1 MAQVAAG
8 MGIRD
13 RGGTVTRP
21 RSRQMLALM
30 IACGLFFLLIG
41 LGLIVNASLLVS
53 TQAQLR
59 ADGQTIMADVVD
71 AQTVKSTRRGTVTS
85 TRHEVQYRF
94 QPPGKAVVTSGW
106 EEAPEDVVR
115 AAVQAKTIEV
125 RYLPTDPSV
134 NLPSASVGTESG
146 ASFGSIW
153 RVLVGAAFALLG
165 LGIGFLALKEPR
177 APRQSAGQPLMP
189 NSAR

>member
-1 MAQVAAG
+1 
-8 MGIRD
+8 
-13 RGGTVTRP
+13 
-21 RSRQMLALM
+21 MLALM
-30 IACGLFFLLIG
+30 IGCGLFFLLIG
-41 LGLIVNASLLVS
+41 LGLIVSASQFVS

-59 ADGQTIMADVVD
+59 TDGQTIMADVID

-94 QPPGKAVVTSGW
+94 QAPGKSVVTSGW
-106 EEAPEDVVR
+106 EEAPEDIVR

-125 RYLPTDPSV
+125 RYLPSDPSV
-134 NLPSASVGTESG
+134 NLPSASIGTESG

-153 RVLVGAAFALLG
+153 RIVVGAAFALLG

-177 APRQSAGQPLMP
+177 AGRQSAGQPVMGIA
-189 NSAR
+189 AR